1 MGTPLAVAYAC
12 IHMHVIE
19 QEAFH
24 IFTSRGFSL
33 RNIQLYVR
41 FIDDIYFIAADYDPA
56 KLLLDIID
64 GRRPSIKLEFQIKN
78 SSVDFLDITIY
89 KADKIEKLQV
99 KLFEKPGNKHLFLPP
114 MSFHPPHIFKGWI
127 GGYIQRMRLRSSL
140 EQQFQTVLTNYKKSL
155 EDRGY
160 TNCHLDKPFS
170 LLPNR
175 QDLLN
180 NTTVTSVNK
189 GILFIT
195 TFTAEVATNKS
206 KLIQALTAPRG
217 LEQHPDIEFILDG
230 RNRPMLSLKR
240 EKNLREMLVTAKLRT
255 IE

>member
-1 MGTPLAVAYAC
+1 
-12 IHMHVIE
+12 
-19 QEAFH
+19 
-24 IFTSRGFSL
+24 
-33 RNIQLYVR
+33 
-41 FIDDIYFIAADYDPA
+41 
-56 KLLLDIID
+56 
-64 GRRPSIKLEFQIKN
+64 
-78 SSVDFLDITIY
+78 VDFLDITIY

-127 GGYIQRMRLRSSL
+127 GGYIKRMRLRSSL
-140 EQQFQTVLTNYKKSL
+140 EYEFQKVLSNYKKSL
-155 EDRGY
+155 ENRGY
-160 TNCHLDKPFS
+160 TNCHLDEPFS

-180 NTTVTSVNK
+180 TVVNSADK

-195 TFTAEVATNKS
+195 TFTAEVAMHKS
-206 KLIQALTAPRG
+206 KLVQALTAPRG
-217 LEQHPDIEFILDG
+217 LEQHPDIECILDG

-240 EKNLREMLVTAKLRT
+240 EKNLREMLVTAQLPT

>member
-1 MGTPLAVAYAC
+1 
-12 IHMHVIE
+12 
-19 QEAFH
+19 
-24 IFTSRGFSL
+24 
-33 RNIQLYVR
+33 
-41 FIDDIYFIAADYDPA
+41 
-56 KLLLDIID
+56 
-64 GRRPSIKLEFQIKN
+64 
-78 SSVDFLDITIY
+78 
-89 KADKIEKLQV
+89 
-99 KLFEKPGNKHLFLPP
+99 

-127 GGYIQRMRLRSSL
+127 GGYIQRLRLRSSL
-140 EQQFQTVLTNYKKSL
+140 EHTFQTVLTNYKNSL
-155 EDRGY
+155 EERGY

-180 NTTVTSVNK
+180 ITAKPVNK

-206 KLIQALTAPRG
+206 KLVQALTAPRG

-230 RNRPMLSLKR
+230 RNKPMLSLKR